1 MKTYKVIVL
10 EGDGIGPEIIKE
22 TIKVLNCIAN
32 KYKFNIDYEYEL
44 IGAASIKETNEP
56 IQDSVLDK
64 CKNADAIL
72 LGAVGDLYY
81 DANPNLKIR
90 PEQGLLKLRKHLNL
104 FSNIRPVK
112 AYKQLYKL
120 SPLKEKIISEVDFIV
135 YRELIGGIYFG
146 EKGRET
152 KDSAYDIC
160 SYHKSQITKIAHQ
173 AFMEAMNRKNKLT
186 LVDKANVLETSRLW
200 RETVTQIS
208 KEYPQVELDCMFVD
222 NMAMQIIT
230 NPKQFDVIITEN
242 MFGDIITDEASVIT
256 GSLGMLP
263 SASIGETIAMFEPIH
278 GSFPQAAGKNIANPM
293 ATILSGALMLR
304 YFKEEDA
311 AKEIEYCIEKALD
324 LNYVTKDINADNFL
338 GTNQIADCLINLI
351 NSIKN

>member
-1 MKTYKVIVL
+1 MNTYKVIVL

-22 TIKVLNCIAN
+22 TVKVLNCIAQ
-32 KYKFNIDYEYEL
+32 KYKFIINYEYEL
-44 IGAASIKETNEP
+44 IGAASIKKTNEAL
-56 IQDSVLDK
+56 QDTVVDK
-64 CKNADAIL
+64 CKKADAIL

-81 DANPNLKIR
+81 DNNPNLKIR

-112 AYKQLYKL
+112 AYKQIYKL
-120 SPLKEKIISEVDFIV
+120 SPLKEEIISDVDFIV

-146 EKGRET
+146 EKGRENQ
-152 KDSAYDIC
+152 DSAYDIC
-160 SYHKSQITKIAHQ
+160 SYEKSQITKIAHQ
-173 AFMEAMNRKNKLT
+173 AFKEASNRRNMLT

-200 RETVTQIS
+200 RETVIEIS
-208 KEYPQVELDCMFVD
+208 KEYPQVKLNCMFVD

-278 GSFPQAAGKNIANPM
+278 GSYPQAAGKNIANPM
-293 ATILSGALMLR
+293 AAFLSGAQLLR
-304 YFKEEDA
+304 YFNEEKA
-311 AKEIEYCIEKALD
+311 AKEIECCVEKALE
-324 LNYVTKDINADNFL
+324 LNYVTKDINTDNFI

-351 NSIKN
+351 NSNKN